1 MIRTAKR
8 AASLVAPALAVAI
21 LAACSQPRLGD
32 AESRTPSK
40 GKEDRVERHAA
51 TNRSSGRL
59 TARPSRDVRGKPRT
73 GTFEIGVTGSRDSLL
88 HVPPGYDPRTP
99 APFALTLHGAGS
111 YAGNGMRR
119 LLPFANGRGMILLAP
134 SSRDRSWD
142 VLYGGFGRD
151 VENIDA
157 SLAYVF
163 ERYAI
168 DQDHLAVQGFSD
180 GASYALS
187 LGLTNGDLFSH
198 VIALSAG
205 FMAPGDAVGSPPI
218 FVSHGTDDPILPIDR
233 TSRTFVPKLD
243 DAGYDVTYREFEGG
257 HVAPRTIVA
266 EAVRWFLDEP
276 R

>member
-1 MIRTAKR
+1 MSRRSPVAR
-8 AASLVAPALAVAI
+8 LGAAAMSLAI
-21 LAACSQPRLGD
+21 LGACSNAPLGD
-32 AESRTPSK
+32 VESRARPE
-40 GKEDRVERHAA
+40 GKEKGVHETSAA
-51 TNRSSGRL
+51 DASSGRL
-59 TARPSRDVRGKPRT
+59 TARPSGDVRGKART
-73 GTFEIGVTGSRDSLL
+73 GTFEIGVVDDDRDSLL
-88 HVPPGYDPRTP
+88 HVPPTYDPKSP

-119 LLPFANGRGMILLAP
+119 LLPFADERGMILLAP
-134 SSRDRSWD
+134 SSRGQSWD
-142 VLYGGFGRD
+142 VLYGGFGPD
-151 VENIDA
+151 VANIDA

-168 DQDHLAVQGFSD
+168 DEDHLAVQGFSD

-233 TSRTFVPKLD
+233 TSRTFVPKLE
-243 DAGYDVTYREFEGG
+243 DAGYDVTYREHPGG
-257 HVAPRTIVA
+257 HVAPRTIVRA
-266 EAVRWFLDEP
+266 AVDWFLDG